1 MSAPCPEFGFAVTI
15 EPAGGPGTRER
26 PTLEEALAALL
37 ASRGLSADAGRS
49 GARRFIVRSEG
60 SQATDADRE
69 AVRAWL
75 AARPDVRD
83 VHVSDLI
90 DLREAAG

>member
-15 EPAGGPGTRER
+15 EPPGGPGPRER
-26 PTLEEALAALL
+26 PTFDEALAALL
-37 ASRGLSADAGRS
+37 ASRGLSVEAGRA
-49 GARRFIVRSEG
+49 GMRRFIVRSEA

-83 VHVSDLI
+83 ARVSDLI